1 MEKTFVI
8 ARCVRCGRF
17 LLSRAGVKTKICPY
31 CNARFV
37 LDKATIVACTES
49 AQKAKQMLAEL
60 KKRHAGA
67 NER

>member
-17 LLSRAGVKTKICPY
+17 LLSKAGVKTKICPY

-37 LDKATIVACTES
+37 LDRATAVACSES
-49 AQKAKQMLAEL
+49 AQKARQMLAEL